1 MLAEAADLLRR
12 KSANL
17 VYVFI
22 FSSALSCVRLSNASP
37 VFYHVSGHGT
47 FLKHNSSCVYI
58 LISELATLVVEMDK
72 GGRTVLQLS
81 MFPSFP

>member
-17 VYVFI
+17 VFASMS
-22 FSSALSCVRLSNASP
+22 SSALSCVRLSNAWP

-47 FLKHNSSCVYI
+47 FLKHNRALFGRI
-58 LISELATLVVEMDK
+58 ISL
-72 GGRTVLQLS
+72 
-81 MFPSFP
+81 PP